1 MSTRSKPP
9 RCAVCR
15 NRLPTN
21 NAHRDKCP
29 PCIGQTVLFPKR
41 LAERLSRRTRRV
53 VGGGR

>member
-1 MSTRSKPP
+1 MSTRSKRP